1 MKKNFKRVILPIL
14 ITGIWVNI
22 SETIRWLYLIEPY
35 WFEKYE
41 QLEIEFPKEDI
52 NLVVWMIWGF
62 VYATII
68 FILSQKFTLVQTTVY
83 SWLAVF
89 VMTWIVLWN
98 IGILPTEMLWYNVPL
113 SILET
118 FVGTLICKKLIN
130 QQKSLQDI

>member
-1 MKKNFKRVILPIL
+1 MKKTIKQTILPIF
-14 ITGIWVNI
+14 IVGVWINI
-22 SETIRWLYLIEPY
+22 SETIRWLPLIEPY

-41 QLEIEFPKEDI
+41 QLGLVFPKEDI

-68 FILSQKFTLVQTTVY
+68 FILSRKFTLVQTTIY

-98 IGILPTEMLWYNVPL
+98 IGILPSEMLVYNVPL
-113 SILET
+113 SFLET
-118 FVGTLICKKLIN
+118 LIAAIICKKLVK
-130 QQKSLQDI
+130 QQ